1 MGDESTESKEMKRAD
16 RRVGV
21 AVDFSKGSMKAVKWL
36 VDNIARKG
44 DYVIL
49 LNIKGQGKYEDNQ
62 MQLWKSSGSRMLSVS
77 LLFFLLSYHFQLYLF
92 SFTLP

>member
-1 MGDESTESKEMKRAD
+1 MAGEESKESKEMKSAD

-21 AVDFSKGSMKAVKWL
+21 AVDFSKGSMKAVQWL

-49 LNIKGQGKYEDNQ
+49 LNIRPPGKYEDNQ
-62 MQLWKSSGSRMLSVS
+62 MQLWKASGSRMFSDFP
-77 LLFFLLSYHFQLYLF
+77 LFFGSIFVCRV
-92 SFTLP
+92 

>member
-1 MGDESTESKEMKRAD
+1 MGDESKEGQEMRKAD

-21 AVDFSKGSMKAVKWL
+21 AVDFSKGSVKAVKWL

-77 LLFFLLSYHFQLYLF
+77 LFFFLLSYHVQRYFC
-92 SFTLP
+92 SFRLP